1 MVTTGQQEGADALAE
16 AGRWRAEARR
26 LADEN
31 MALRKRMT
39 DLEGQVAALAEKVA
53 TYARMLFGDSSER
66 SKPKNKPTPGP
77 GQGGQNQDGDDP
89 AGQRGQRRG
98 SRGHGRRDY
107 SDLDTEEQVH
117 DLLPEQRTCPT
128 CGTAYEP
135 FGEERCEQ
143 IDWRVRLVRI
153 VHRRPTYRR
162 ACRCRVRGVVAAP
175 PPPKAIA
182 KGRLTTGFLARL
194 LLHKFSLGLP
204 THRIVAQLAADGL
217 QMAEGTLAGV
227 FAALSDLLA
236 PLAEAIKARNAASA
250 HLHVDETRWSV
261 FEAVEGKDSHRWWLW
276 VFVADD
282 TTVFH
287 VAQSRSLTVLT
298 DHLGLDA
305 DGLDRLPEGR
315 TLRLSSDFYAVY
327 QAMGAVDGV
336 DSLWCWAHIRRR
348 FVKARD
354 AHPRLRVWADAWLEL
369 VGALYAAH
377 KAVNAAQAGSDAHRL
392 ATAQFAAA
400 INGIDA
406 ERRSQSQLD
415 GLHPAAAK
423 VLATIEREW
432 DGLARHQ
439 RYPELPLDNNTAER
453 ALRTPVVG
461 RKNFYGSGSV
471 DSAELASRAWTIL
484 ATAQRAGYNP
494 LAYLTSYLDACAAN
508 GATPPTGDDLARFLP
523 WTAGPTDRDTWQ
535 CPGAGQPTTG
545 DDTTTD
551 EATTTDDTAP
561 EAYASDD
568 TAGPAP

>member
-16 AGRWRAEARR
+16 AERWRAEARR

-31 MALRKRMT
+31 MALRMRMT
-39 DLEGQVAALAEKVA
+39 DLEGQVAALVQKVA
-53 TYARMLFGDSSER
+53 TYARMLFGDSSEK
-66 SKPKNKPTPGP
+66 SKRNNKPAPGP
-77 GQGGQNQDGDDP
+77 GQDGDGP

-98 SRGHGRRDY
+98 GRGHGRRDY

-117 DLLPEQRTCPT
+117 DLPPEQRTCPT

-135 FGEERCEQ
+135 FGEESCEQ
-143 IDWRVRLVRI
+143 VDWRVRLVRI

-162 ACRCRVRGVVAAP
+162 ACRCRVRGVVCAP

-182 KGRLTTGFLARL
+182 KGRLSIGFLARL
-194 LLHKFSLGLP
+194 LTHKFVLGLP

-217 QMAEGTLAGV
+217 DMAEGTLAGV

-236 PLAEAIKARNAASA
+236 PLAKAIEARNAAAA
-250 HLHVDETRWSV
+250 HLHVDETRWHV
-261 FEAVEGKDSHRWWLW
+261 FEAVEGKDSNRWWLW

-282 TTVFH
+282 TTVFR
-287 VAQSRSLTVLT
+287 VARSRSLAVLT

-305 DGLDRLPEGR
+305 DAGLDRLPEGR

-348 FVKARD
+348 FVKVRD
-354 AHPRLRVWADAWLEL
+354 AHPRLRVWAEAWLEL
-369 VGALYAAH
+369 IGALYAAH
-377 KAVNAAQAGSDAHRL
+377 KAIAAAEPASDAHQL
-392 ATAQFAAA
+392 ATAQFHAA

-406 ERRSQSQLD
+406 ERRTQAQLD

-432 DGLARHQ
+432 DGLARHRQ
-439 RYPELPLDNNTAER
+439 YPELPLDNNTAER

-484 ATAQRAGYNP
+484 ATAERAGYNP
-494 LAYLTSYLDACAAN
+494 LAYLTSYLDACATNA
-508 GATPPTGDDLARFLP
+508 AKPPTGDDLARFLP
-523 WTAGPTDRDTWQ
+523 WTASPADRDSWLR
-535 CPGAGQPTTG
+535 PGAGQPTTAH
-545 DDTTTD
+545 DTTPD
-551 EATTTDDTAP
+551 HTAP
-561 EAYASDD
+561 EAHASDD